1 MPGRLPCARLP
12 GGAGL
17 RGGGPARRCDM
28 RDGPWR
34 RGAWGLCRAPGAVRG
49 GACYDEPDLR
59 DLPARHAAAGLPAL
73 ADPALVPAWLSGMS
87 SGPAGEDDP
96 RRLACEWL
104 LADYLE
110 INGGC
115 ASVVRFDLVAMG
127 QVTRLTVDHRG
138 LDPGGS
144 LLKVLT
150 PGWPV
155 ILSSLKSLAET
166 GEPPAFGQS
175 G

>member
-1 MPGRLPCARLP
+1 V
-12 GGAGL
+12 L
-17 RGGGPARRCDM
+17 RVPSAVVPAMTSLVFGIC
-28 RDGPWR
+28 
-34 RGAWGLCRAPGAVRG
+34 LRATPPRV
-49 GACYDEPDLR
+49 CQ
-59 DLPARHAAAGLPAL
+59 AL
-73 ADPALVPAWLSGMS
+73 ADPALVPGWLAGMS

-96 RRLACEWL
+96 RRLTCEWL

-115 ASVVRFDLVAMG
+115 VSVVRFDLVAVG

-144 LLKVLT
+144 LLTVLT

-155 ILSSLKSLAET
+155 ILSSLKSLVET
-166 GEPPAFGQS
+166 GEPLEFRRGA
-175 G
+175 